1 MRKSNK
7 KKPKET
13 YADIAADFNAKVES
27 GLRWYFSLVVFIVLA
42 GSTLLV
48 GILAYIAMALGV
60 IGRLRIEMP
69 LLIVLMIVSSI
80 IIGTIITIFVSK
92 QVLRP
97 INELSRAMKQV
108 SQGDFSVRL
117 NEHSSPL
124 FVRRINATFNHMA
137 HELSTV
143 ETLRNDFVSNVSHEI
158 KTPLSAIEGYAV
170 LLQDD
175 SLTDEERH
183 EYTDRIIDGSK
194 RLSTLVANILMMSK
208 IESENITVSKNTYR
222 IDEQIRQNLL
232 SLEPKWTEK
241 DIEFDI
247 DMDSIEFT
255 AAESLMNHVFT
266 NLIDNAV
273 KFSPHGGTVGIS
285 LAEREGMLI
294 FEISNSGQPITDE
307 AMEHIFD
314 KFYQGDTSH
323 RSEGNGLGLALV
335 KKIVQLHN
343 GSIHAGNTPEG
354 LVIFT
359 VELPFPKEQKK

>member
-1 MRKSNK
+1 MHKSK
-7 KKPKET
+7 KKKSGES
-13 YADIAADFNAKVES
+13 YSDIAADFNAKVES

-48 GILAYIAMALGV
+48 GILAYCAMALGV

-69 LLIVLMIVSSI
+69 LLIVLMFGASL

-92 QVLRP
+92 HVLRP
-97 INELSRAMKQV
+97 ISALSRAMKQV

-117 NEHSSPL
+117 NEHSSPI
-124 FVRRINATFNHMA
+124 FVRKINGTFNHMA

-143 ETLRNDFVSNVSHEI
+143 ETLRSDFVSNVSHEI

-194 RLSTLVANILMMSK
+194 RLSSLVANILMMSK
-208 IESENITVSKNTYR
+208 IESENISISKNTYR

-232 SLEPKWTEK
+232 SIEPKWTEK
-241 DIEFDI
+241 EIEFDI

-255 AAESLMNHVFT
+255 ASESLMNHVFI

-273 KFSPHGGTVGIS
+273 KFSPQGGTIGIS
-285 LAEREGMLI
+285 LTEKDGMLI
-294 FEISNSGQPITDE
+294 FKISNGGQPLTDE
-307 AMEHIFD
+307 AMEHMFD

-335 KKIVQLHN
+335 KKIVQLHD
-343 GSIHAGNTPEG
+343 GSIHACNTPEG
-354 LVIFT
+354 LIVFT
-359 VELPFPKEQKK
+359 VELPFPKAQK